1 MKPSQFV
8 VCVVAVGALALA
20 CVEIAHL
27 MDTGTCASGGP
38 YVSANPC
45 PAGTGTRILLLTG
58 AILVYVVALLFSGQ
72 GMFLYGLLFV
82 VLSAVF
88 IRGAVTDDGFAAA
101 GWIVG
106 AVFAVMGVIPMY
118 LAVRGWFSHDDD
130 DARGRA
136 AGLAAYTQVAPAPV
150 MVAAGPARSGGEL
163 SKLEQLGDLHSRG
176 VLNDAEFA
184 AEKAKILS
192 GG

>member
-8 VCVVAVGALALA
+8 ACVVAVGALALA

-72 GMFLYGLLFV
+72 GMFFYGLLFV

-106 AVFAVMGVIPMY
+106 VVFAVMGVVPMY
-118 LAVRGWFSHDDD
+118 LAVRGWFSDDD
-130 DARGRA
+130 DEARGLA
-136 AGLAAYTQVAPAPV
+136 AGLAAY
-150 MVAAGPARSGGEL
+150 ARTRS
-163 SKLEQLGDLHSRG
+163 
-176 VLNDAEFA
+176 
-184 AEKAKILS
+184 
-192 GG
+192 